1 MVICD
6 LYDNQK
12 GVKMIKELTIELT
25 TKCQLECHWCSSSY
39 EKEGELSL
47 ETIYEILLQKKE
59 EGFSVLR
66 LSGGEPT
73 LYPELL
79 EVIMLARQ
87 LDYKIILLSNG
98 LIKYLNVGIDKYE
111 ISYSTEAV
119 PTIEW
124 LIKMNR
130 NVSINIVGVREAN
143 VPEAVEYAISRNIPI
158 HIMKLQKTGRAKT
171 SNLTEIDISIS
182 GQNGCGKHNKSLYT
196 PLGDQLHCASEKG
209 NNDCSIC
216 QK

>member
-1 MVICD
+1 M
-6 LYDNQK
+6 
-12 GVKMIKELTIELT
+12 
-25 TKCQLECHWCSSSY
+25 
-39 EKEGELSL
+39 
-47 ETIYEILLQKKE
+47 QKKK

-98 LIKYLNVGIDKYE
+98 LIKYLNAGIDKYE
-111 ISYSTEAV
+111 ISYSTEAI

-124 LIKMNR
+124 LLKMNQD
-130 NVSINIVGVREAN
+130 VSINIVGVKEAN
-143 VPEAVEYAISRNIPI
+143 VSEAIEYAISKNIPI
-158 HIMKLQKTGRAKT
+158 HIMKLQRTGRAKT
-171 SNLTEIDISIS
+171 SNLTEINISIS
-182 GQNGCGKHNKSLYT
+182 GQNGCGKFNKSLYT
-196 PLGDQLHCASEKG
+196 PLGDQLHCASEKS